1 MGQKIEAVQ
10 GMLNVIIRTSL
21 VPALDLDT
29 DTRKLSEVRQAAQ
42 EALDAMA
49 LDGVLIAPVQ
59 EILREIVT
67 LSTPRGD
74 AVNLMPEWTLGY
86 ISRCSAKAMMLTKS
100 A

>member
-10 GMLNVIIRTSL
+10 NMLNTIIRTSQ

-42 EALDAMA
+42 EALDALA
-49 LDGVLIAPVQ
+49 REGVRMAPVQ

-67 LSTPRGD
+67 LSTPREN

-86 ISRCSAKAMMLTKS
+86 VSQCSARAMLLTKS